1 MNVTIILTFFV
12 MFFIILIAIG
22 WFTKKWATANSD
34 FTIAGREVGMLIS
47 TSGITAIAFA
57 GTSVAL
63 APSFAMMYGLEGT
76 LAWGGILSIGF
87 AMYAI
92 VFGSTLRRCGAR
104 TLAEWMETRFG
115 GRTRT
120 LVAIGSIIGL
130 CGIMANNIASFSSSL
145 SAYTAIPTWAS
156 IAICFAVIILFT
168 AFSGMHAVNM
178 TNLFQMLIG
187 LIALPLFAFLL
198 FKMFGGIDFIS
209 SNWPGGGSWLT
220 TGFTGKSLPVFT
232 LRYPSV
238 LSFITLMGIFLIWG
252 SNYEYIRIACTRSEK
267 VVKGSY
273 VLSAILQML
282 VVYLPLAFIGIFAAV
297 TKAAAFAPNGKAPTV
312 AAYGIMLLSLGAA
325 MAAFMLIAS
334 LAASVSTASTALMG
348 VTTTASRDVYQ
359 RNFRPNATDKEL
371 LKSTRIIMVFAGI
384 LTCILC
390 FFPGGPT
397 YLFAFANSWLGPP
410 SVLVLLG
417 IFWRRF
423 TMAGGFWAVLIGM
436 IVMAVLT
443 LTELIGVFS
452 IAPYMHLSM
461 VGLFVTLAVGIIVSL
476 ATEPKYYG
484 KSEWEIDPAKSR
496 REDIKLEDV
505 DIKILKL
512 LRIGLNS
519 MIEVVDYLDMDSR
532 FASLSIERLDRGGYI
547 KRQKLTGAGFYTFEI
562 TEKGEKMLP
571 EQTAEEAAL
580 RKASLTPMLLGYL
593 KEMTKSLKDGLDFL
607 EKNNL
612 TALQIVSLNSMLESK
627 GYIKQHGHMRR
638 YYKLTQEGIDAV
650 KQFA

>member
-12 MFFIILIAIG
+12 IFFVILILIG
-22 WFTKKWATANSD
+22 WFTKKWATGNSD

-63 APSFAMMYGLEGT
+63 APSFAMMYGLVGT

-120 LVAIGSIIGL
+120 LVAIGSIVGL
-130 CGIMANNIASFSSSL
+130 CGIMANNIASFSTSL
-145 SAYTAIPTWAS
+145 TAYTSVPTWAAIS
-156 IAICFAVIILFT
+156 ICFAVIILFT

-178 TNLFQMLIG
+178 TNLFQMLVG

-209 SNWPGGGSWLT
+209 SNWPGGGSWVT

-273 VLSAILQML
+273 ILSAILQML
-282 VVYLPLAFIGIFAAV
+282 VVYLPLAFVGIFAAV
-297 TKAAAFAPNGKAPTV
+297 TKAGAFVPNGKAPTV
-312 AAYGIMLLSLGAA
+312 AAYGVMLLSLGAA
-325 MAAFMLIAS
+325 TAAFMLIAS
-334 LAASVSTASTALMG
+334 MAASVSTASTALMG
-348 VTTTASRDVYQ
+348 VTTTASRDIYQ

-371 LKSTRIIMVFAGI
+371 LKPTRIIMVFAGI
-384 LTCILC
+384 LTWVLC

-443 LTELIGVFS
+443 LTELLGVFS

-461 VGLFVTLAVGIIVSL
+461 AGLFVTLAVAIIVSM

-484 KSEWEIDPAKSR
+484 KSDWNINPEKGK
-496 REDIKLEDV
+496 REDIKLEKADV
-505 DIKILKL
+505 KILEL
-512 LRIGLNS
+512 LRLGLNT
-519 MIEVVDYLDMDSR
+519 MIEIVDYLDMDSR

-571 EQTAEEAAL
+571 KQSEEEAVL
-580 RKASLTPMLLGYL
+580 HKAGLTPMLLGYL
-593 KEMTKSLKDGLDFL
+593 KEMAKSLKDGLDFL
-607 EKNNL
+607 EKNNI

-627 GYIKQHGHMRR
+627 GYIKQYGHFRR

-650 KQFA
+650 KKFA

>member
-12 MFFIILIAIG
+12 LFFVLLILIG
-22 WFTKKWATANSD
+22 WLTKKWATGNSD

-63 APSFAMMYGLEGT
+63 APSFAMMYGLAGT

-104 TLAEWMETRFG
+104 TLAEWMETRFD

-120 LVAIGSIIGL
+120 LVAIGSIVGL
-130 CGIMANNIASFSSSL
+130 CGIMANNIASFSSNL
-145 SAYTAIPTWAS
+145 SSYTGLPTWAA
-156 IAICFAVIILFT
+156 IAICFGVIILFT

-198 FKMFGGIDFIS
+198 FKMFGGIDYIS

-232 LRYPSV
+232 LKYPSV

-273 VLSAILQML
+273 VLSAVLQML

-297 TKAAAFAPNGKAPTV
+297 TKSAAFIPNGKAPTV

-325 MAAFMLIAS
+325 TAAFMLIAS

-359 RNFRPNATDKEL
+359 RNFKPNATDKEL
-371 LKSTRIIMVFAGI
+371 LKPTRIIMVFAGI
-384 LTCILC
+384 LTCFLC

-423 TMAGGFWAVLIGM
+423 TMAGGFWSVLIGM
-436 IVMAVLT
+436 IVMATLT

-461 VGLFVTLAVGIIVSL
+461 AGLFVTLAVAVVVSL
-476 ATEPKYYG
+476 TTQPKYYG
-484 KSEWEIDPAKSR
+484 KSDWNIDPVQGK
-496 REDIKLEDV
+496 RENVKLDDA
-505 DIKILKL
+505 DIKILDL
-512 LRIGLNS
+512 LRKGLNS
-519 MIEVVDYLDMDSR
+519 MIEIVDYLDVDSR
-532 FASLSIERLDRGGYI
+532 FASQSIERLDRGGFI
-547 KRQKLTGAGFYTFEI
+547 KRQKLSGAGFYTFEI

-580 RKASLTPMLLGYL
+580 RKSGLTPMLLGYL
-593 KEMTKSLKDGLDFL
+593 KEMTKSLKEGLDFL
-607 EKNNL
+607 EKNSV
-612 TALQIVSLNSMLESK
+612 TALQIVSLNSMLERK
-627 GYIKQHGHMRR
+627 GYIKQYGHMRR
-638 YYKLTQEGIDAV
+638 YYKLTQEGINAV
-650 KQFA
+650 KKFA